1 MTPTTVKLAILVF
14 ALLVTR
20 LWEEGR
26 WRDGKMSDR
35 TAAILVVGR
44 LPFLLL
50 GFMLIT
56 GQEAVVVAAATGLAA
71 LVAAG
76 LYPVVVRRLRRLANR
91 PGSTVKR
98 RD

>member
-1 MTPTTVKLAILVF
+1 MTPETIALALLVF
-14 ALLVTR
+14 ALIATR

-26 WRDGKMSDR
+26 WRDGRMSDR
-35 TAAILVVGR
+35 TSAILVVAR
-44 LPFLLL
+44 LPLQVGGFLL
-50 GFMLIT
+50 IV
-56 GQEAVVVAAATGLAA
+56 GQPIGVVIGGALVAG

-76 LYPVVVRRLRRLANR
+76 LYRVVVARLRRLANR